1 MRLDMVLTD
10 HRIVNA
16 KPGEKPLKLFDGH
29 GLFLLIAPSGG
40 KWWRLKYRFAGKE
53 NQLSLGVY
61 PKIGLKEARAKSK
74 FFRSMLA
81 DGYDPSEY
89 VKAERA
95 KQAKQIP
102 QVEVTRFNI
111 DSDSALSFNLTNR
124 RLTLTPAETA
134 ELRTFLDA
142 TSAVTPKEIPCP

>member
-1 MRLDMVLTD
+1 MVLTD
-10 HRIVNA
+10 HRIINA

-74 FFRSMLA
+74 FFRAMLA
-81 DGYDPSEY
+81 DGIDPSEH
-89 VKAERA
+89 VKAERE
-95 KQAKQIP
+95 KQAEQIQ
-102 QVEVTRFNI
+102 QVEKTRFNI
-111 DSDSALSFNLTNR
+111 DSDGALSFSLASR
-124 RLTLTPAETA
+124 WLILTPTETA

-142 TSAVTPKEIPCP
+142 TSSVTPKEIPCP

>member
-1 MRLDMVLTD
+1 MVLTD
-10 HRIVNA
+10 HKIINA
-16 KPGEKPLKLFDGH
+16 KPGEKPSKLYDGH

-61 PKIGLKEARAKSK
+61 PKIGLKEARSKCK
-74 FFRSMLA
+74 FFRAMLA
-81 DGYDPSEY
+81 DGIDPSEY

-95 KQAKQIP
+95 KQAEQTQQIAA
-102 QVEVTRFNI
+102 TLFNL
-111 DSDSALSFNLTNR
+111 DSDGALSFSLASR
-124 RLTLTPAETA
+124 WLSLTPAETA